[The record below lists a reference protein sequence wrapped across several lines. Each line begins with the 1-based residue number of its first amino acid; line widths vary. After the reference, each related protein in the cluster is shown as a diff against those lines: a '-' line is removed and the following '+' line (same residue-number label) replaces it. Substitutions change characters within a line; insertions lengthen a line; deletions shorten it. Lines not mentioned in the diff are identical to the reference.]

1 MTERTKEIQQAFQRY
16 SDGAEPDRSEIDLIS
31 DDDLE
36 FDEKSGHYK
45 FGEINW
51 QEFYDVLAGNG
62 PCNQQRMRVRR
73 AAEDN
78 GAWVREAAAAYAQ
91 KQASR
96 EAA

>member
-1 MTERTKEIQQAFQRY
+1 M
-16 SDGAEPDRSEIDLIS
+16 P

-36 FDEKSGHYK
+36 LNIDSGHYN

-73 AAEDN
+73 AAQDN
-78 GAWVREAAAAYAQ
+78 GAWVREAANAYAQ
-91 KQASR
+91 KQAAC